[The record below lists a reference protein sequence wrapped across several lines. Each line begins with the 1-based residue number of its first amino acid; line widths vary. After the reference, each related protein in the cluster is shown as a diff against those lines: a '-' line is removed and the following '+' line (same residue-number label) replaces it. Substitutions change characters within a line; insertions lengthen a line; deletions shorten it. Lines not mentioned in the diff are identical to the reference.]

1 MARGER
7 MRGRNFE
14 MCPGQLQF
22 FREFVYSKDERKK
35 RALRVFKPKWEY
47 IASKYLPKSHV
58 TVYRD
63 DVLRVQ
69 MQIITKRSSHYNS
82 EKAKF
87 FYFIDE
93 DERTYRSEDELL
105 GALSRKLQKEDR
117 QRFSLLTHWVK
128 SIED

>member
-1 MARGER
+1 
-7 MRGRNFE
+7 
-14 MCPGQLQF
+14 MCSGQLQF
-22 FREFVYSKDERKK
+22 LPEFIYSKNERTK
-35 RALRVFKPKWEY
+35 RSLHVFKPKWEY

-105 GALSRKLQKEDR
+105 GALSRKFQKEDR